1 MTPEPSEV
9 RWPAQLARV
18 NEGALSVAAGCV
30 LALLVVCAAAVLAR
44 YVLGWSAIAVQ
55 ELLIYLHC
63 LAVVLAIPATWQRD
77 GHVRI
82 DIWYRR
88 WSPRLQQRVN
98 RIGIALLA
106 VPMFGFMGWACWD
119 YVAVAWARSEAS
131 AEPGGLPWL
140 WLLKTCL
147 LVMPAQLLLA
157 AVVLW
162 FRPLQEQPSA

>member
-1 MTPEPSEV
+1 MAEQP
-9 RWPAQLARV
+9 RAAGPATLARI
-18 NEGALSVAAGCV
+18 NEWALTLAAVCV
-30 LALLVVCAAAVLAR
+30 LGLVGVCATAVLAR
-44 YVLGWSAIAVQ
+44 YALGWSAIAVQ

-63 LAVVLAIPATWQRD
+63 VGVVLAIPATWQRD

-88 WSPRLQQRVN
+88 WSPRQQHWLN
-98 RIGIALLA
+98 RAGIVLLA
-106 VPMFGFMGWACWD
+106 LPMFGFMAWACWD
-119 YVAVAWARSEAS
+119 YVAVAWVRAEGS

-147 LVMPAQLLLA
+147 LLLPVQLCLA

-162 FRPLQEQPSA
+162 SRPATGHTA